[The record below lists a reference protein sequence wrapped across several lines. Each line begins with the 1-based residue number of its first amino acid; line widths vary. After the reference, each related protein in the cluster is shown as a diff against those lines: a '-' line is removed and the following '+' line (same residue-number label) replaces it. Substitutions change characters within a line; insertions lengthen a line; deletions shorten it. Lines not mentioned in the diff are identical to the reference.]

1 MMRTQI
7 SLNSELHTKV
17 RARATVL
24 GISIA
29 EYIRRLVNQDLAN
42 TPSRGCDRSI
52 IFDLGTSKGA
62 DVASEKDQMIGAATS
77 AGKRRH
83 ANAP

>member
-17 RARATVL
+17 RARATAL

-42 TPSRGCDRSI
+42 TPSRSCDCSI
-52 IFDLGTSKGA
+52 IFDLGASKGTNI
-62 DVASEKDQMIGAATS
+62 ASEKDQMIGVATS
-77 AGKRRH
+77 AGKRRR